1 MAFRLFSKKKPEK
14 RRKIKHIVGK
24 ITKKKV
30 EKVER
35 KVEKEVRKIVVDKL
49 PDEKAYEIV
58 RKFKIPVADTI
69 FVKKQDELERALKKI
84 GYPCVMKV
92 SGAIIH
98 KTEVEG
104 VVTNIADR
112 LKAVEVFNRLI
123 KIKGA
128 EKVIVQKQIHGEELI
143 IGSKK
148 DSQFGYVVVAGLG
161 GIFVETLKDVVFR
174 VCPISLQDAE
184 EMIKELKGYD
194 ILKGV
199 RGSKPINFS
208 SLYEIITKISH
219 LTLSEK
225 IKELDIN
232 PLLCNEHGCFV
243 VDIRIVK

>member
-1 MAFRLFSKKKPEK
+1 MAFRLFGKKKLEK

-24 ITKKKV
+24 KAKRKI
-30 EKVER
+30 EKVKR
-35 KVEKEVRKIVVDKL
+35 KVEKEVRIVMDKL

-58 RKFKIPVADTI
+58 RKFKIPVAETI
-69 FVKKQDELERALKKI
+69 FVKKQDELEKALRKV

-92 SGAIIH
+92 SGSIIH
-98 KTEVEG
+98 KTEVGG
-104 VVTNIADR
+104 VVTNIGDR
-112 LKAVEVFNRLI
+112 LKAIEVFNRLI
-123 KIKGA
+123 KIKEA
-128 EKVIVQKQIHGEELI
+128 EKVIVQKQIQGEELI

-161 GIFVETLKDVVFR
+161 GVFVETLKDVVFR
-174 VCPISLQDAE
+174 TCPISLQDAE

-194 ILKGV
+194 ILKGA

-225 IKELDIN
+225 MLQGFHR
-232 PLLCNEHGCFV
+232 LL
-243 VDIRIVK
+243 

>member
-1 MAFRLFSKKKPEK
+1 MAFRLFGKKNPEK
-14 RRKIKHIVGK
+14 RRKIKHIVRK
-24 ITKKKV
+24 KAKKKI
-30 EKVER
+30 EKVKR
-35 KVEKEVRKIVVDKL
+35 KIEKEVRVVIDKL

-58 RKFKIPVADTI
+58 RKFKIPVAETV
-69 FVKKQDELERALKKI
+69 FVKKQDELENALKKV

-92 SGAIIH
+92 SGSIIH
-98 KTEVEG
+98 KTEVGG
-104 VVTNIADR
+104 VVTNIGDR
-112 LKAVEVFNRLI
+112 LKAIEVFDRLI

-128 EKVIVQKQIHGEELI
+128 ERVIVQKQVQGEELI

-174 VCPISLQDAE
+174 ICPISLQDAE

-194 ILKGV
+194 ILKGA
-199 RGSKPINFS
+199 RGSKSINFS

-225 IKELDIN
+225 VKELDIN
-232 PLLCNEHGCFV
+232 PLLCNEHGCFAA
-243 VDIRIVK
+243 DIRIVK